1 MTRPFPLSGRLAPTV
16 AIGVILSGL
25 MAASAFAQTAP
36 RGTGLDDGMDPG
48 MGRGGPPPPG
58 MDGGQPPGP
67 PGGPRP
73 DPFAG
78 LPRPLTPDMV
88 RKALDEQFSKRP
100 HVGQVTER
108 DDKTLVVEIVNPD
121 GRSMK
126 MLVDKETGARQP
138 LR

>member
-1 MTRPFPLSGRLAPTV
+1 MSRQFPFYRPLAI
-16 AIGVILSGL
+16 AILCGL
-25 MAASAFAQTAP
+25 LATPALAQSVP
-36 RGTGLDDGMDPG
+36 KGTGLEDPGPPG
-48 MGRGGPPPPG
+48 MGMGGPPPG
-58 MDGGQPPGP
+58 MGGP
-67 PGGPRP
+67 PPDGRF

-78 LPRPLTPDMV
+78 LPRPLTPDAV

-108 DDKTLVVEIVNPD
+108 DDKTLMVEIVNPD